1 MRKKNKNEE
10 PTEILFI
17 RTGTNGKSANKTK
30 NQGARNPHTTQPQ
43 QFAVR
48 VA

>member
-1 MRKKNKNEE
+1 MRNKNKNKE
-10 PTEILFI
+10 PTGILFI

-30 NQGARNPHTTQPQ
+30 NQGARNPPTKQPQ
-43 QFAVR
+43 QIAVR